1 MLLPLSHFAVCKEE
15 VSAACENSCK
25 AIQLLLLYYYYST
38 AKTTK
43 NSQRFTIGLDRR
55 LSDDWRRLHH
65 DSTTDKAKSSASG
78 SQENTEE
85 TPGKETKKYD

>member
-25 AIQLLLLYYYYST
+25 AIQLLLLLYYYST

-43 NSQRFTIGLDRR
+43 NSLRFTIGLDRR

-65 DSTTDKAKSSASG
+65 DSTTDKAKSSAPKSG
-78 SQENTEE
+78 NHGGDTR
-85 TPGKETKKYD
+85 KRD

>member
-1 MLLPLSHFAVCKEE
+1 MKTAVKLY
-15 VSAACENSCK
+15 SC
-25 AIQLLLLYYYYST
+25 YYCYYYST

-43 NSQRFTIGLDRR
+43 NSLRFTIGLDRR

-78 SQENTEE
+78 SQETTEE
-85 TPGKETKKYD
+85 RHQEKRLRNMIEDGGWRIE